1 MFYNYLLHDKLKP
14 TKYTSQYILYSLS
27 RWFLRIIFHLN
38 YSEWSLY
45 LDLLWIFGFI
55 SSHHSSLSI
64 WCSLLWSTEC
74 THHPES
80 PQWSHRS
87 RTIFK
92 EYHESLWTEII
103 EHSVF
108 QKIRPL
114 SVLRLISVGQKLG
127 YGQARTVFSFYMS
140 PRSFKSCAVLTFTYK
155 HRRFWDTL

>member
-1 MFYNYLLHDKLKP
+1 MSGNLEKWLQKRLLKIWLFLASNSNIFNYLLHDKLKP
-14 TKYTSQYILYSLS
+14 TKYTSQHILYSLS

-92 EYHESLWTEII
+92 EYHESLWTESSNTGCFKSILC
-103 EHSVF
+103 F
-108 QKIRPL
+108 KATF
-114 SVLRLISVGQKLG
+114 LRLKAKSLNLGKL
-127 YGQARTVFSFYMS
+127 
-140 PRSFKSCAVLTFTYK
+140 
-155 HRRFWDTL
+155 